1 MPNGCPG
8 AGVLAKTE
16 RVLTPHRQQ
25 DVTHGSPRSC
35 PPSAGPWATSAGV
48 TAPDRRGRSPEPLA
62 NPQEAGPEMKYM
74 IMTFGDQSGLEGKSP
89 EWLKEMI
96 TFMQRIDVE
105 LEASGELVFQQ
116 GLADPSQ
123 AKTVRVQDGDPG
135 ATDGPILPSGNSLAG
150 F

>member
-1 MPNGCPG
+1 
-8 AGVLAKTE
+8 
-16 RVLTPHRQQ
+16 
-25 DVTHGSPRSC
+25 
-35 PPSAGPWATSAGV
+35 
-48 TAPDRRGRSPEPLA
+48 
-62 NPQEAGPEMKYM
+62 MKYM

-123 AKTVRVQDGDPG
+123 AKTVRVQDDDPG

-150 F
+150 FWVVDVSDEARAIEIAGQISRAADAPIEVRQCMDAPPPEVLAQLGL